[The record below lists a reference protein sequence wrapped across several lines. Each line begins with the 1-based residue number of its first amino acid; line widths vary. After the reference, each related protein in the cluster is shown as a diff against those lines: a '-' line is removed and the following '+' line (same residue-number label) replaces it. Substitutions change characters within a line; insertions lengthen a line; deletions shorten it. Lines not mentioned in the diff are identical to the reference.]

1 LNRYWAESFVLMV
14 LGGQIMGGAIDLI
27 GVGETIARRG
37 PIKRLFSEVVRVNKA
52 LIINS

>member
-1 LNRYWAESFVLMV
+1 MV

-27 GVGETIARRG
+27 GLGETIARRG
-37 PIKRLFSEVVRVNKA
+37 PIKRLFIEVVRANKA